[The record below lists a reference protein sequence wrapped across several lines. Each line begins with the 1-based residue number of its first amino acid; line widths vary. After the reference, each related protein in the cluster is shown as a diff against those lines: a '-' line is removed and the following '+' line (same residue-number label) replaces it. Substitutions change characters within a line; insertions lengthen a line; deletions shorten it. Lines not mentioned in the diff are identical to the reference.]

1 MVSLAARTGFRIHDD
16 LLDAAKEDSALIIRA
31 PAELIRKEF
40 DKIVLSKKPSRY
52 LKLMNRLNLLHHV
65 SPELAVCI
73 GVKQD
78 SKYHKYD
85 VFTHCIYTCDHT
97 EPDLVMRLAGLFHDV
112 GKPETRKVIDGR
124 VTFHKHEMV
133 SVKKTKA
140 FLNRLKYETKVK
152 EAVLGLVR
160 MHMYHYTREY
170 TDSAVRRF
178 IKKADINKDNIDDLS
193 NFPLFKLR
201 QAERLGNGKKTDPV
215 TPRQR
220 DFEKRIKE
228 IFERG
233 GGLDLKDLE
242 ISGSIIMEAFCLEPG
257 KQIGEIL
264 SYLLERVQRDKSLN
278 NRMSL
283 IELAL
288 QYLKSREHS
297 QEIG

>member
-1 MVSLAARTGFRIHDD
+1 
-16 LLDAAKEDSALIIRA
+16 
-31 PAELIRKEF
+31 
-40 DKIVLSKKPSRY
+40 
-52 LKLMNRLNLLHHV
+52 
-65 SPELAVCI
+65 
-73 GVKQD
+73 
-78 SKYHKYD
+78 
-85 VFTHCIYTCDHT
+85 
-97 EPDLVMRLAGLFHDV
+97 
-112 GKPETRKVIDGR
+112 
-124 VTFHKHEMV
+124 MV

-170 TDSAVRRF
+170 TDGAVRRF

-242 ISGSIIMEAFCLEPG
+242 ISGSIIMEAFGLEPG